1 MSCAVGMA
9 SALCHRGKAPASAVD
24 EHKRRLAF
32 IELEQVVAIDEAV
45 GHPDLASDQAMLAQV
60 RAQLAQTGWAGVQM
74 VAGQTIAG
82 VIVASN
88 QLAIHTVISD
98 ILLILDCSTVDE
110 WVNQLQR
117 LPL

>member
-1 MSCAVGMA
+1 
-9 SALCHRGKAPASAVD
+9 
-24 EHKRRLAF
+24 
-32 IELEQVVAIDEAV
+32 
-45 GHPDLASDQAMLAQV
+45 
-60 RAQLAQTGWAGVQM
+60 M

-98 ILLILDCSTVDE
+98 ILLILACSTADE